1 MWVHPCEMAEPP
13 SRRRMEA
20 EARHLEEAAHARA
33 VAENLLGL
41 SIKEARARVMQ
52 DGQVVLRET
61 ASREQYVTADFR
73 AERITVVVDD
83 GTVVEAFGGC

>member
-1 MWVHPCEMAEPP
+1 
-13 SRRRMEA
+13 
-20 EARHLEEAAHARA
+20 
-33 VAENLLGL
+33 
-41 SIKEARARVMQ
+41 MQ